1 MNFYAALHGARKKD
15 GSQYT
20 PCQESR
26 AALARRA
33 TSLPGPG
40 LSPNVPLVTAQDSA
54 RRSLNAFRRHR
65 IAILLAIT
73 VALMTALSM
82 EQQRVIQAQ
91 DAMIQTLSRDSFAY
105 LHWLAEQRR
114 QQHK

>member
-1 MNFYAALHGARKKD
+1 
-15 GSQYT
+15 
-20 PCQESR
+20 
-26 AALARRA
+26 
-33 TSLPGPG
+33 
-40 LSPNVPLVTAQDSA
+40 
-54 RRSLNAFRRHR
+54 
-65 IAILLAIT
+65 LLAIT

>member
-1 MNFYAALHGARKKD
+1 MNFYAALHGARKK
-15 GSQYT
+15 T
-20 PCQESR
+20 
-26 AALARRA
+26 AASIHLARNRELRLA
-33 TSLPGPG
+33 ARNFPARRR
-40 LSPNVPLVTAQDSA
+40 LSPNVPLVTDKNST
-54 RRSLNAFRRHR
+54 RRGVSAFRRHR

-91 DAMIQTLSRDSFAY
+91 GAMIQTLSRDSFAY

>member
-1 MNFYAALHGARKKD
+1 MRGIESCACPARNF
-15 GSQYT
+15 
-20 PCQESR
+20 P
-26 AALARRA
+26 ARRR
-33 TSLPGPG
+33 
-40 LSPNVPLVTAQDSA
+40 LSPNVPLVTAQDST
-54 RRSLNAFRRHR
+54 RRRLNAFRRHR